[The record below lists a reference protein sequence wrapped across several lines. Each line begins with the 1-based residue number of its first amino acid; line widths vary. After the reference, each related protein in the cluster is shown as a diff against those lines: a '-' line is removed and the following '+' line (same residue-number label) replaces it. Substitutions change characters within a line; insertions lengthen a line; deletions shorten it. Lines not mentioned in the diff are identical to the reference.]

1 MSLHWVAMP
10 IKPSQTNADCSGV
23 FVMPGARPVDFS
35 NTVLPAKDLAATRN
49 VDVSG
54 GLTGDVCIQ

>member
-1 MSLHWVAMP
+1 MSLHWVATP
-10 IKPSQTNADCSGV
+10 IKPSQTIADFSGV
-23 FVMPGARPVDFS
+23 FVMPGTRPVDFS
-35 NTVLPAKDLAATRN
+35 NTVLPAKDLAAKRN